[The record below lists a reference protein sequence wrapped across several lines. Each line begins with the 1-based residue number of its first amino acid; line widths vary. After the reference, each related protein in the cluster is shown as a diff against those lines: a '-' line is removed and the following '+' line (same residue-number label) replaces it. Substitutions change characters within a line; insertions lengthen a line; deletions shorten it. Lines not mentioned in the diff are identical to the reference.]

1 MQKILIIE
9 DDEKLRK
16 ELETF
21 LNKNGLIATSV
32 NKFDNAGVLI
42 Q

>member
-16 ELETF
+16 ELETKK
-21 LNKNGLIATSV
+21 NKNVSPKLKKKET
-32 NKFDNAGVLI
+32 NCKL
-42 Q
+42 QK